1 MTDCNKVIKDIEY
14 AKDLLQNRPEQDT
27 VDYKVY
33 EVLDDA
39 LELIHDL
46 RNQVAMLVAT
56 QHTMSEIMSEKQN
69 RINIEQTLDETYGV
83 TGGLCPTCGNWI
95 QSAHSFC
102 GFCGQPI
109 GWKKRLFDDGMKEQ
123 GCAKIAEPD
132 CRICGQSHCKYYHE
146 SRKPTECKSYVR
158 MEGR

>member
-14 AKDLLQNRPEQDT
+14 AKNLLQNRPEQDT

-46 RNQVAMLVAT
+46 RNQVIMLVAT

-109 GWKKRLFDDGMKEQ
+109 VWKKRNQQTNIKEP
-123 GCAKIAEPD
+123 C
-132 CRICGQSHCKYYHE
+132 CLICSQQTCKHWHE
-146 SRKPTECKSYVR
+146 NEQPEECKSYMR
-158 MEGR
+158 GNLK

>member
-1 MTDCNKVIKDIEY
+1 MIDCNKVIKDIEY

-39 LELIHDL
+39 LDLIHDL
-46 RNQVAMLVAT
+46 RNQIAILVGT
-56 QHTMSEIMSEKQN
+56 QHTMAEIMGEKQN

-83 TGGLCPTCGNWI
+83 TGGICPTCSNWI

-109 GWKKRLFDDGMKEQ
+109 GWKKRLFDDGMEKQ
-123 GCAKIAEPD
+123 GCAKIKEPD

>member
-39 LELIHDL
+39 LDLIHDL
-46 RNQVAMLVAT
+46 QSQIAMLVVA
-56 QHTMSEIMSEKQN
+56 QHE
-69 RINIEQTLDETYGV
+69 
-83 TGGLCPTCGNWI
+83 LCEM
-95 QSAHSFC
+95 
-102 GFCGQPI
+102 
-109 GWKKRLFDDGMKEQ
+109 MKEQ
-123 GCAKIAEPD
+123 GCAKIKEPD

-146 SRKPTECKSYVR
+146 SRKPTECRSYIRNEWSVK
-158 MEGR
+158 

>member
-1 MTDCNKVIKDIEY
+1 MERAEIMEVARGVKKTENTRCEINIHQNRKGGEVGMIDCNKVIKDIEY

-27 VDYKVY
+27 VDYKVW

-39 LELIHDL
+39 LDLINDL
-46 RNQVAMLVAT
+46 RSQIAMLVAV
-56 QHTMSEIMSEKQN
+56 QHTMAEIMGEKQD

-109 GWKKRLFDDGMKEQ
+109 GWKKQF
-123 GCAKIAEPD
+123 
-132 CRICGQSHCKYYHE
+132 S
-146 SRKPTECKSYVR
+146 
-158 MEGR
+158 EGR